1 MGPDYY
7 GVPKWQYLV
16 LYHDSVLK
24 YKDVLQLITITKIQ
38 PALTFGDSGGNPF
51 DAFLVTMLSLTPPP
65 SPHSPPRCFVFGTA
79 ASGIGTTAIGGQEG
93 AGGDKAGTGMLLG
106 RKRARLMPAGCLEKV
121 TPEAGEGWGVG
132 ASTALAQR

>member
-65 SPHSPPRCFVFGTA
+65 TPHPDELCSEQRPA
-79 ASGIGTTAIGGQEG
+79 ASGRRRLEARRGRGGTRLARECCWGGSEPG
-93 AGGDKAGTGMLLG
+93 
-106 RKRARLMPAGCLEKV
+106 
-121 TPEAGEGWGVG
+121 
-132 ASTALAQR
+132 